1 MEERSVGLE
10 FIEFPVYF
18 SFLLRV
24 GFDMEILK
32 THGYC
37 EAFDLFEAFDSAPG
51 DLSSAFTAWL
61 ESLRFGVCPA
71 EV

>member
-37 EAFDLFEAFDSAPG
+37 ETFDLFIGKS
-51 DLSSAFTAWL
+51 
-61 ESLRFGVCPA
+61 
-71 EV
+71 